1 MSNKNEG
8 RVLTPRKQLE
18 NKISNARSNL
28 LFVVGFTIVN
38 IIFAVTNRNTYFLFS
53 AFVPYFIANLG
64 MALCGK
70 YSADFYDADFP
81 ISATF
86 GDGAFVVFV
95 AISVILTLVYLLMWR
110 LSKNLKKGWLIAAL
124 VFFAVDTL
132 LLFLLSGDLLENI
145 IDVAFHIW
153 VIVSLSIGINSAAKL
168 EKMPQEDEPI
178 VEEIPQTESVPA
190 ETATTFKR
198 VADMEVKQRVL
209 AEAELEGHKIVYRRV
224 KKVNELVIDG
234 YVYDEYVALME
245 YPHELYARIDGKE
258 IVAGYDGMNSFI
270 KVGGQI
276 IAKKIRIF

>member
-8 RVLTPRKQLE
+8 QVLTPRKQLE

-28 LFVVGFTIVN
+28 LLVVVFTIVN
-38 IIFAVTNRNTYFLFS
+38 IVFAVTNRNTYFLFS

-95 AISVILTLVYLLMWR
+95 AISVIFTLVYLLMWH
-110 LSKNLKKGWLIAAL
+110 LSKNAKKGWLIAAL

-168 EKMPQEDEPI
+168 ADMPEEDEPI
-178 VEEIPQTESVPA
+178 ME
-190 ETATTFKR
+190 ETAQTDSVQSETTTTVKR
-198 VADMEVKQRVL
+198 VADMDVKQRIL
-209 AEAELEGHKIVYRRV
+209 CQAEFEGHQIVYRRV

-245 YPHELYARIDGKE
+245 FPHELHAKIAEKE
-258 IVAGYDGMNSFI
+258 IVAGYDGTNSFI
-270 KVGGQI
+270 KVGGQR